1 MVLSRPDAA
10 SILRF
15 CLGADDSG
23 KVDERADGTCT
34 VTIALCRSSY
44 EVTVFEGATFE
55 EALQRAAA
63 AGLLKPACIDKQ
75 IAFLARGA
83 AAAGSDDGETAATV
97 PAAATAS
104 GPRAGAHDD
113 GVTAA
118 FVEMTDVISALL
130 HETQRERGISTL
142 FVGRDGR
149 LFGNELG
156 EQWRR
161 TDQQRAAL
169 RAVVCDAIPGAPP
182 AIQRRM
188 ERAQT
193 LLASVGIIRG
203 EIEERAVS
211 AARVIEAYSAV
222 NAELLGAIDAFMV
235 AGVVGPQRSSALAC
249 VCLQYAKEKTGI
261 ERAQLAEAFS
271 EDRFAQGQ
279 RLSVAALIAAQS
291 SYLHIFSAGAPRAA
305 ERLLR
310 RTLASPVAAEVKRME
325 SVIFTDCDRGFGID
339 ASAWFTTMS
348 RKIDMLAD
356 VSSTAIAMLRACS

>member
-1 MVLSRPDAA
+1 MFLSRPDAA

-23 KVDERADGTCT
+23 KVAERADGTCT

-44 EVTVFEGATFE
+44 EVTVFEGATFD
-55 EALQRAAA
+55 EALRRAAA
-63 AGLLKPACIDKQ
+63 AGLLKAACIDKQ
-75 IAFLARGA
+75 IAFLARRA
-83 AAAGSDDGETAATV
+83 AAAGTGGETEETV
-97 PAAATAS
+97 PALPAEVAAHAS
-104 GPRAGAHDD
+104 RATTQFA
-113 GVTAA
+113 
-118 FVEMTDVISALL
+118 EMTDVISALL

-142 FVGRDGR
+142 FVGPHGL
-149 LFGNELG
+149 LFGNELCA
-156 EQWRR
+156 QWRR

-169 RAVVCDAIPGAPP
+169 RDVARDAVAGAPP
-182 AIQRRM
+182 AVQRRM
-188 ERAQT
+188 ERAQA

-203 EIEERAVS
+203 EIEERAAG
-211 AARVIEAYSAV
+211 AARVIEVYSAV

-235 AGVVGPQRSSALAC
+235 AGVFGAQRSSALAC

-261 ERAQLAEAFS
+261 ERAQLADAFS

-305 ERLLR
+305 EQLLR
-310 RTLASPVAAEVKRME
+310 RTLASPAAAEVKRME
-325 SVIFTDCDRGFGID
+325 SVVFTDCDRGFGID
-339 ASAWFTTMS
+339 ASAWFTAMS

-356 VSSTAIAMLRACS
+356 VSSTAIAMLRASG

>member
-1 MVLSRPDAA
+1 MFLSRPDAA

-23 KVDERADGTCT
+23 KVAERADGTCT

-55 EALQRAAA
+55 EALQGAAA
-63 AGLLKPACIDKQ
+63 AGLLKAACIDKQ
-75 IAFLARGA
+75 IAFLARRA
-83 AAAGSDDGETAATV
+83 AATGTDDGETRESRPTM
-97 PAAATAS
+97 ATAVTAPLGS
-104 GPRAGAHDD
+104 HDD
-113 GVTAA
+113 QVTAQ
-118 FVEMTDVISALL
+118 FVEMTDAISALL

-142 FVGRDGR
+142 FVGPDGL

-156 EQWRR
+156 GQWRR

-169 RAVVCDAIPGAPP
+169 RAVACDAIRLAPP
-182 AIQRRM
+182 AVQRRM
-188 ERAQT
+188 ERAQA

-211 AARVIEAYSAV
+211 AARVIEVYSAV

-249 VCLQYAKEKTGI
+249 ICLQYAKEKTGI

-305 ERLLR
+305 EQLLQQ
-310 RTLASPVAAEVKRME
+310 TLASPVAAEVKRME
-325 SVIFTDCDRGFGID
+325 SVVFTDCDRGFGID

-356 VSSTAIAMLRACS
+356 VSSKAIAMLRASG